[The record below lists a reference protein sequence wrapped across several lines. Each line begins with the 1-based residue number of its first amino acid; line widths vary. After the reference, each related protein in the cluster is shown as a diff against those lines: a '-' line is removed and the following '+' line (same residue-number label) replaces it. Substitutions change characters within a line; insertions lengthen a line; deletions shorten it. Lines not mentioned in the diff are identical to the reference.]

1 MKNIVKSAEIS
12 DVSTILRKIK
22 KLKVDTPC
30 LVAQFANNDDKVR
43 VYLSRLADRGEIVKP
58 QRGVFY
64 KPTDK
69 TLYKRSS
76 RTVKLDKSL
85 FANDLFWSVKNGFLI
100 NADELI
106 KAYLL
111 EYSEEDLMGLYALF
125 GYKRLV
131 REALKIYKTRKSEEY
146 KKIRALLERFE
157 EWRLHDKRG

>member
-22 KLKVDTPC
+22 KLKVDTPYS
-30 LVAQFANNDDKVR
+30 VAQFAQNDDKAR

-69 TLYKRSS
+69 TLYKRSE

-146 KKIRALLERFE
+146 RKIRALLERFE